1 LGFHT
6 PALSE
11 VAVPNPHLATLLRLV
26 QPLRFAVGYRPSFA
40 TMLVLV
46 AGWVLTQGPMHCVTE
61 ALVVTDVARR
71 RHWQAFPRFF
81 SRGTW
86 APDALGLVVLRLVRR
101 LGAAGPLRLVLD
113 DTLCAKKGPAVFGLG
128 SHLDAVRSTKK
139 RKVFA
144 FGHSWVVLAVVVAP
158 PFSSRPWAL
167 PVLFR
172 LYRTKATCAP
182 DAFRK
187 RTELARAMLER
198 LLAALP
204 DEPVEVSADEAYC
217 NHTVVG
223 GLPARVTWVGAMRPD
238 AALTA
243 PPADGAATGRP
254 RKRGAP
260 LPKPKELAADAHAR
274 WQRLRTTLYG
284 RARTVQYKTRTG
296 VWWRVCG
303 PSPVRVVV
311 VKTDGGAVPF
321 RVFFCTDVA
330 RSAEA
335 ILRGDSQRWSIE
347 VLFGDLKQLFGF
359 ADSPARSEKAV
370 LRTAPFVGLVYSLL
384 VVWFAEG
391 VATSSLGTPPERPWY
406 PHKKGLCFA
415 DVLRAAQRALRGI
428 DVLELPAL
436 LERLEKGAEVK
447 KTPANRPL
455 DRAA

>member
-1 LGFHT
+1 M
-6 PALSE
+6 PS
-11 VAVPNPHLATLLRLV
+11 PHLATLLRLL
-26 QPLRFAVGYRPSFA
+26 QPLRFAVGYRRSFA

-46 AGWVLTQGPMHCVTE
+46 AGWVLTQAPLHCVTE
-61 ALVVTDVARR
+61 ALVATDVARR
-71 RHWQAFPRFF
+71 RHWQAFHRFF

-86 APDALGLVVLRLVRR
+86 APDVLGLVALGLVRR

-144 FGHSWVVLAVVVAP
+144 FGHSWVVLAVVVTP
-158 PFSSRPWAL
+158 PFASRPWAL

-172 LYRTKATCAP
+172 LYRTEATCP
-182 DAFRK
+182 PEAFRK
-187 RTELARAMLER
+187 RTELARAMLDR

-204 DEPVEVSADEAYC
+204 GEPVEVSADEAYG
-217 NHTVVG
+217 NGTVLG

-243 PPADGAATGRP
+243 PLTARAATGRP

-260 LPKPKELAADAHAR
+260 LPKPRELAADARSR

-284 RARTVQYKTRTG
+284 RARTVQYKTMTG

-303 PSPVRVVV
+303 TSPVRVVV
-311 VKTDGGAVPF
+311 VKTEGGAVPF
-321 RVFFCTDVA
+321 RVFFCTDVT
-330 RSAEA
+330 RSVEA
-335 ILRGDSQRWSIE
+335 ILLGYSCRWSIE
-347 VLFGDLKQLFGF
+347 VLFRDLKQLFGF
-359 ADSPARSEKAV
+359 ADSPARSAKAV
-370 LRTAPFVGLVYSLL
+370 LRTAPFVGLVYSVL

-391 VATSSLGTPPERPWY
+391 VATSPLGTPPERPWY
-406 PHKKGLCFA
+406 PHKRGLCFA
-415 DVLRAAQRALRGI
+415 DVLRAAQRALRGV

-447 KTPANRPL
+447 KTPAIRPL
-455 DRAA
+455 DWAV

>member
-1 LGFHT
+1 M
-6 PALSE
+6 
-11 VAVPNPHLATLLRLV
+11 PNPHLATLLRLL
-26 QPLRFAVGYRPSFA
+26 QPLRFAVGYRRSFA

-46 AGWVLTQGPMHCVTE
+46 AGWVLTQAPMHCVTE
-61 ALVVTDVARR
+61 ALVATDVARR
-71 RHWQAFPRFF
+71 RHWQAFHRFF

-101 LGAAGPLRLVLD
+101 LSAAGSVRLVLD

-144 FGHSWVVLAVVVAP
+144 FGHSWVVLAVVVTP
-158 PFSSRPWAL
+158 PFASRPWAL

-172 LYRTKATCAP
+172 LYRTKATCAGA
-182 DAFRK
+182 AFRK

-204 DEPVEVSADEAYC
+204 DVALEVSADEAYC
-217 NHTVVG
+217 NQTVVG
-223 GLPARVTWVGAMRPD
+223 GLPARVTWLGAMRPD

-243 PPADGAATGRP
+243 PAVASHATGRP
-254 RKRGAP
+254 RKRGAA
-260 LPKPKELAADAHAR
+260 LPKPRELAADAR
-274 WQRLRTTLYG
+274 SPWKRLRTTLYG
-284 RARTVQYKTRTG
+284 RARTVQYKTMVG
-296 VWWRVCG
+296 AWYRVCG
-303 PSPVRVVV
+303 ASPVRVVV

-321 RVFFCTDVA
+321 RVFFCTDVT
-330 RSAEA
+330 RSVEA
-335 ILRGDSQRWSIE
+335 ILLGYSFRWSIE
-347 VLFGDLKQLFGF
+347 VCFRELKQLFGF

-384 VVWFAEG
+384 VVWFAGG
-391 VATSSLGTPPERPWY
+391 VATSSLATPPERPWY
-406 PHKKGLCFA
+406 PHKRGLCFA
-415 DVLRAAQRALRGI
+415 DVLRAAQRALRDV

-436 LERLEKGAEVK
+436 LERVEKGLDVK
-447 KTPANRPL
+447 KIPANRPL